1 MCLQERVDDAARVQ
15 AQLEAAREEEAHDKQ
30 THLEAR
36 RQLERRNRELERR
49 VRELEAAARCASA
62 SASGSGSGSGS
73 ARAAGKCLL
82 PLREHVC
89 RVCLDN

>member
-1 MCLQERVDDAARVQ
+1 MQ

-36 RQLERRNRELERR
+36 RLLERRNRELERR

-62 SASGSGSGSGS
+62 SASGSGS

-82 PLREHVC
+82 PLQEHVC